1 LIFELISVSG
11 LLFFPTVW
19 FELTPEQRQALE
31 FASIRKKVFTKDFA
45 EFIGRSR
52 LMLEFLILWILFQP
66 EFTRHSLNGNVK
78 DIQRFVATASLL
90 IGLAGGVMVG
100 IL

>member
-1 LIFELISVSG
+1 
-11 LLFFPTVW
+11 
-19 FELTPEQRQALE
+19 
-31 FASIRKKVFTKDFA
+31 
-45 EFIGRSR
+45 
-52 LMLEFLILWILFQP
+52 MLEFLILWILFQP